1 MRQLLRAECLGGP
14 LSAGPSQSIIQRV
27 TVTTQ
32 YGRRSNFF
40 FFISYDLL
48 RSHRLPQWFHNVRFV
63 DVQFVPDYDEHYW
76 TLLDFQGISLTLRH
90 WCLKLKSQ
98 TGGCIEW
105 HRWICYTG
113 CYLLRTS
120 MIYNIMRWFQ
130 REMRTRLQFF
140 LFRYGHHGNP
150 SNNLQL
156 AKRHFGLYCGKL
168 IVGLA
173 ILAKS
178 EILWTHPCGLVD

>member
-1 MRQLLRAECLGGP
+1 MKKTIFTTNARSNTYTTAAGVATVKNMRQLLRAECLGGP

-48 RSHRLPQWFHNVRFV
+48 RSHRFPQWFYNVRFV

-90 WCLKLKSQ
+90 WYLKLQ
-98 TGGCIEW
+98 VTDRRMYW
-105 HRWICYTG
+105 VAPLN
-113 CYLLRTS
+113 LLHWMLPTQNVNDIQYNA
-120 MIYNIMRWFQ
+120 MIPARDENASAV
-130 REMRTRLQFF
+130 F
-140 LFRYGHHGNP
+140 LFRSFRQP
-150 SNNLQL
+150 ST
-156 AKRHFGLYCGKL
+156 C
-168 IVGLA
+168 
-173 ILAKS
+173 
-178 EILWTHPCGLVD
+178 ETPLWTVLW